1 MVKQLLIVGVLLFGL
16 VAQAQ
21 AGVGGFFGLSYTL
34 GASLGNLG
42 VTAKVISDNEE
53 DTAIVGAGVDFY
65 PFAAGNKFGIDI
77 SAGYLFTDFA
87 LTIGWDFLQ
96 KKPQFSAG
104 YVNTIEDKKSSPP
117 PATAPAPAP
126 TSEPA
131 STPSDE
137 PADEGGET

>member
-87 LTIGWDFLQ
+87 MTIGWDFLQ

-104 YVNTIEDKKSSPP
+104 YVNTIEDKKSSSP
-117 PATAPAPAP
+117 PAPAP
-126 TSEPA
+126 TSESA

>member
-1 MVKQLLIVGVLLFGL
+1 MVKHLLIVGVLLFGL

-21 AGVGGFFGLSYTL
+21 AEVSGFFGLSYTL
-34 GASLGNLG
+34 GASLDNLG
-42 VTAKVISDNEE
+42 VTAKVMSDDEE

-65 PFAAGNKFGIDI
+65 PFAEGNKFGIDI

-104 YVNTIEDKKSSPP
+104 YVNTKEDKKSSSAPP
-117 PATAPAPAP
+117 PAAPAATP
-126 TSEPA
+126 E
-131 STPSDE
+131 PSD
-137 PADEGGET
+137 PPDSEGPSET